1 MSLTEMIIWRTYC
14 LARKIL
20 EISSPIVIVRRMA
33 INMNGEWVVKG
44 SLRHQTDYSRKR
56 LTSRDKRLWSML
68 SIEEQRLDLK
78 SKPNFIKLKK
88 KVYHNWITIGKTILK
103 IEIFMIIETII
114 IIEQARA
121 ELSNSQKQLK
131 TNLMK

>member
-33 INMNGEWVVKG
+33 MNMNWEWVVKG
-44 SLRHQTDYSRKR
+44 GLRHQTDNSRR
-56 LTSRDKRLWSML
+56 MLTSRDKRLWSML

-78 SKPNFIKLKK
+78 SKPNFIK
-88 KVYHNWITIGKTILK
+88 G
-103 IEIFMIIETII
+103 
-114 IIEQARA
+114 
-121 ELSNSQKQLK
+121 
-131 TNLMK
+131 